1 MPRGTLEVVEYVP
14 RQATTDAVPPDQP
27 CKSEDLWGRLRLE
40 HRTLTRCTA
49 GLLAAA
55 LHLLF
60 VAPVLW
66 GGPSRHPPE
75 PRYRGDAAM
84 QWVVLEDSSTTSAIR
99 PPTLGPPALMTIG
112 MTDAQPELP
121 LSSLPAEAS
130 DARGD
135 QAADPASFGVM
146 YGRYV
151 GQIRA
156 RIDRAWQRPRTAIGA
171 PIFQCQVQV
180 DQDGVGRVREV
191 MLVQCNGDARW
202 QVSLVHAIE
211 AASPLPAPPS
221 ATVFT
226 QRLLLDDLLGV
237 LQNESLNALG
247 CRSESCHALAT
258 VVITAVAPEAA
269 KGTGESEYTL
279 TQTVENNLSSRPY
292 LNSPLTIQEIQST
305 GLGVPDPGGLP
316 GALRY
321 DAPSSFNGSNGTW
334 QLVVDPSTN
343 VVYHF
348 LFTSGQ

>member
-40 HRTLTRCTA
+40 HRTLTRCAA

-84 QWVVLEDSSTTSAIR
+84 QWVVLEDSSTTSVTR
-99 PPTLGPPALMTIG
+99 PPALGPPVLTTIG
-112 MTDAQPELP
+112 MTDAQPNLP
-121 LSSLPAEAS
+121 LSSLPAGSS

-202 QVSLVHAIE
+202 QLSLVHAIE

-226 QRLLLDDLLGV
+226 QRLLLEFRATAYSPGAP
-237 LQNESLNALG
+237 SALY
-247 CRSESCHALAT
+247 E
-258 VVITAVAPEAA
+258 P
-269 KGTGESEYTL
+269 
-279 TQTVENNLSSRPY
+279 
-292 LNSPLTIQEIQST
+292 
-305 GLGVPDPGGLP
+305 P
-316 GALRY
+316 GALPASYKLEQDEKRSQKAFQMLREAAR
-321 DAPSSFNGSNGTW
+321 APHSHRVVELRIEGSRAEVEP
-334 QLVVDPSTN
+334 Q
-343 VVYHF
+343 
-348 LFTSGQ
+348 